1 MFLCILT
8 MKINLH
14 HVLFVLLCSTMTPGG
29 FLTLQAQ
36 DASYPIP
43 DSYDLE
49 IERDRDRGVGVYT
62 AGEFDPLLNTKN
74 QVIRD
79 SLMARPAYNRT
90 TRTPLD
96 ESSNSS
102 KSSTD
107 DDDSILSFNFLYYL
121 VEKYKMQD
129 IVD

>member
-1 MFLCILT
+1 
-8 MKINLH
+8 MKIKLH
-14 HVLFVLLCSTMTPGG
+14 HAAFVLFCSILTPGG

-43 DSYDLE
+43 ESYDLE
-49 IERDRDRGVGVYT
+49 VARDRDRGVGVYT
-62 AGEFDPLLNTKN
+62 AGEFDPLLNNKN

-79 SLMARPAYNRT
+79 SIMARPSYNKTSRT
-90 TRTPLD
+90 QLD
-96 ESSNSS
+96 ESSNSA
-102 KSSTD
+102 KNTTE

>member
-1 MFLCILT
+1 
-8 MKINLH
+8 MKIKLH
-14 HVLFVLLCSTMTPGG
+14 HLTFAFFCSILTPGG
-29 FLTLQAQ
+29 ILTLRAQ

-49 IERDRDRGVGVYT
+49 VERDRDRGVGVYT
-62 AGEFDPLLNTKN
+62 AGEFDPLLNNKN

-79 SLMARPAYNRT
+79 SLMARPTYNRT

-102 KSSTD
+102 KNSTE

>member
-1 MFLCILT
+1 

-14 HVLFVLLCSTMTPGG
+14 HIFFVLCFTILTPGG
-29 FLTLQAQ
+29 ILSLQAQ

-43 DSYDLE
+43 DSYDME
-49 IERDRDRGVGVYT
+49 FEKERDRGVYS
-62 AGEFDPLLNTKN
+62 AGEFDPLLNNKN

-79 SLMARPAYNRT
+79 SIMARPTYNRSS
-90 TRTPLD
+90 RSQLD
-96 ESSNSS
+96 ESANTAKNSAE
-102 KSSTD
+102 

>member
-1 MFLCILT
+1 
-8 MKINLH
+8 MKIKLH
-14 HVLFVLLCSTMTPGG
+14 HVVFVLFYSIVTPGG
-29 FLTLQAQ
+29 FLALQAQ

-49 IERDRDRGVGVYT
+49 VERDRDRGVGVYT
-62 AGEFDPLLNTKN
+62 AGEFDPLLNNKN

-79 SLMARPAYNRT
+79 SLMARPTYNRT

-102 KSSTD
+102 KNSTD

>member
-1 MFLCILT
+1 
-8 MKINLH
+8 MKIKLH
-14 HVLFVLLCSTMTPGG
+14 HVLFVLSLVILTPGG
-29 FLTLQAQ
+29 ILSLQAQ

-49 IERDRDRGVGVYT
+49 IEKARDRGVYS
-62 AGEFDPLLNTKN
+62 AGEFDPLLNNKN

-79 SLMARPAYNRT
+79 SIMSSPTYNRSS
-90 TRTPLD
+90 RSQLD
-96 ESSNSS
+96 ETANSA
-102 KSSTD
+102 KNTTE